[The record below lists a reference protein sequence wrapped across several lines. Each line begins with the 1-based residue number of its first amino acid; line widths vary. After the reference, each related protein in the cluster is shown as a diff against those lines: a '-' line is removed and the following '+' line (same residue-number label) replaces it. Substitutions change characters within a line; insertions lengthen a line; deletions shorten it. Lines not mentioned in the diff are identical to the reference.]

1 MIDSAVAGAR
11 PAGLV
16 VRAAL
21 DDLQIDHLV
30 LNADGS
36 DRAGVHSAGTRL
48 RLNNPG
54 WTNPMLGPHKP
65 DTCPAAA
72 EVADRLDL
80 LAASRPIHELV
91 TVGGVRPQLDGWPL
105 DTGDE
110 CCAGRR
116 TAAVVRP
123 ALEEASHSGRCAPPR
138 PGALRAMSVSAAE
151 GRAQSGQIP
160 M

>member
-48 RLNNPG
+48 RLNNPE
-54 WTNPMLGPHKP
+54 WMNPMLGPHKL

-72 EVADRLDL
+72 EVSTATARKIDRARSSYG
-80 LAASRPIHELV
+80 LAMV
-91 TVGGVRPQLDGWPL
+91 NV
-105 DTGDE
+105 
-110 CCAGRR
+110 
-116 TAAVVRP
+116 
-123 ALEEASHSGRCAPPR
+123 
-138 PGALRAMSVSAAE
+138 
-151 GRAQSGQIP
+151 
-160 M
+160 